1 MTELQTA
8 EYYDEM
14 NKVVEKLLTGTKHPA
29 TIAKELGM
37 QRKDVVHY
45 INEWKQIAQNRPD
58 IQERAM
64 EALSSM
70 DRHYDMIIKEM
81 WLIVETEVENKTRAT
96 VLKNIADVEA
106 KRQETLQKAGMYDD
120 SGIADQLAEMEEH
133 AEAIRK
139 LLTEVATKYPET
151 KLFIM
156 EGISRIFGQAPAVP
170 DDDDG
175 VIKGEISGS

>member
-14 NKVVEKLLTGTKHPA
+14 NRVVEKMLTGTKHPA

-45 INEWKQIAQNRPD
+45 INEWKAIASKRPD

-64 EALSSM
+64 EALSGM
-70 DRHYDMIIKEM
+70 DRHYDMLIKEF
-81 WLIVETEVENKTRAT
+81 WIIADTDPDNKIRLTA
-96 VLKNIADVEA
+96 LKNIADIEVR
-106 KRQETLQKAGMYDD
+106 RQEALQKAGMFDD

-133 AEAIRK
+133 ADAIRK

-156 EGISRIFGQAPAVP
+156 EGISRIFGQSPSVP
-170 DDDDG
+170 DNEG
-175 VIKGEISGS
+175 PTIQGEISGS